1 MANKPTH
8 TASLMYDE
16 KDKDGKLVTRFHEIC
31 PIREN
36 DKGNMFINIPKG
48 MLLSWKVIIT
58 PKKEK
63 AAEQETIDESTENDL
78 PF

>member
-8 TASLMYDE
+8 TASLMYEE
-16 KDKDGKLVTRFHEIC
+16 KDKDSKTVTRFHEIC
-31 PIREN
+31 QIREN
-36 DKGNMFINIPKG
+36 EKGNMFINIPKG

-58 PKKEK
+58 KNKERDNN
-63 AAEQETIDESTENDL
+63 QETLDENTEWDL

>member
-8 TASLMYDE
+8 TASLIYDD

-31 PIREN
+31 PIRET
-36 DKGNMFINIPKG
+36 DKGSLFINIPKG
-48 MLLSWKVIIT
+48 MLLSWKVVIT
-58 PKKEK
+58 KNKDKP
-63 AAEQETIDESTENDL
+63 AQETLDENTEGDL